1 MKANVITILDDNN
14 SVAGSDHLIESSKK
28 VLNDF
33 DIKLFEASTLK
44 TIKSEMSFHQLNW
57 NYPWNGQEIID
68 FATGLTKTGYQTAVP
83 EKRIAC
89 FMSHYRLWLE
99 CITHE
104 EDFLIFEHDALFTR
118 KLNLNALESSNK
130 SVVALNRPQ
139 RGATP
144 RADLYQQKI
153 QESASAPI
161 GSRTPPD
168 TVVGVPY
175 IRSQAHPAG
184 LPGNSAYYLR
194 PSGAKKLVSLVH
206 DYGAWPNDAIMCRQ
220 LMPGMLGCLY
230 PASTTVQVNESST
243 TR

>member
-1 MKANVITILDDNN
+1 MKAKVITILDDEN
-14 SVAGSDHLIESSKK
+14 SVAESNRLIESSEQVKNK
-28 VLNDF
+28 F
-33 DIKLFEASTLK
+33 DIEPFEASTPK
-44 TIKSEMSFHQLNW
+44 NIKSEMLFHNIIW

-83 EKRIAC
+83 EKRISC

-104 EDFLIFEHDALFTR
+104 EDFLIFEHDAVFLR
-118 KLNLNALESSNK
+118 KLNLDVLESSTR

-144 RADLYQQKI
+144 RADVYQQKI
-153 QESASAPI
+153 EESVTSAEC
-161 GSRTPPD
+161 
-168 TVVGVPY
+168 VVDVPY

-206 DYGAWPNDAIMCRQ
+206 DYGAWPNDAIMCKQ
-220 LMPGMLGCLY
+220 LMPRSLGCLY
-230 PASTTVQVNESST
+230 PAATIVQVSQSST
-243 TR
+243 TQ

>member
-1 MKANVITILDDNN
+1 MKAKVITILDDSN
-14 SVAGSDHLIESSKK
+14 SVAESNRLIDSSKK
-28 VLNDF
+28 VWNKF
-33 DIKLFEASTLK
+33 DIEPFEASTPK
-44 TIKSEMSFHQLNW
+44 TIKGEMTFHQITW
-57 NYPWNGQEIID
+57 NYPWNGQEVVD

-104 EDFLIFEHDALFTR
+104 EDFLIFEHDAVFLR
-118 KLNLNALESSNK
+118 KLNLDVLESSTR

-144 RADLYQQKI
+144 RADAYQQKI
-153 QESASAPI
+153 EESATSAEC
-161 GSRTPPD
+161 
-168 TVVGVPY
+168 VVDVPY

-206 DYGAWPNDAIMCRQ
+206 DYGAWPNDAIMCKQ
-220 LMPGMLGCLY
+220 LMPRALGCLY
-230 PASTTVQVNESST
+230 PAATIVQVSQSST
-243 TR
+243 TQ

>member
-1 MKANVITILDDNN
+1 MKAKVITILDDEN
-14 SVAGSDHLIESSKK
+14 SVAESNRLIESSEQVKNK
-28 VLNDF
+28 F
-33 DIKLFEASTLK
+33 DIEPFEASTPK
-44 TIKSEMSFHQLNW
+44 NIKSEMLFHNITW

-83 EKRIAC
+83 EKRISC

-104 EDFLIFEHDALFTR
+104 EDFLIFEHDAVFLR
-118 KLNLNALESSNK
+118 KLNLDVLESSTR

-144 RADLYQQKI
+144 RADAYQQKI
-153 QESASAPI
+153 EESVTSAEC
-161 GSRTPPD
+161 
-168 TVVGVPY
+168 VVDVPY

-206 DYGAWPNDAIMCRQ
+206 DYGAWPNDAIMCKQ
-220 LMPGMLGCLY
+220 LMPRSLGCLY
-230 PASTTVQVNESST
+230 PAATIVQVSQSST
-243 TR
+243 TQ

>member
-1 MKANVITILDDNN
+1 MKAKVITILDDEN
-14 SVAGSDHLIESSKK
+14 SVAESNRLIESSEK
-28 VLNDF
+28 VKNKF
-33 DIKLFEASTLK
+33 DIEPFEASTPK
-44 TIKSEMSFHQLNW
+44 NIKSEMLFHNIIW

-83 EKRIAC
+83 EKRISC

-104 EDFLIFEHDALFTR
+104 EDFLIFEHDAVFLR
-118 KLNLNALESSNK
+118 KLNLDVLESSTR

-144 RADLYQQKI
+144 RADAYQQKI
-153 QESASAPI
+153 EESVTSAEC
-161 GSRTPPD
+161 
-168 TVVGVPY
+168 VVDVPY

-206 DYGAWPNDAIMCRQ
+206 DYGAWPNDAIMCKQ
-220 LMPGMLGCLY
+220 LMPRSLGCLY
-230 PASTTVQVNESST
+230 PAATIVQVSQSST
-243 TR
+243 TQ